1 MGGHVLFV
9 EDEVDLRELIE
20 DALTDLG
27 YTVTVAGNGRE
38 ALARLQG
45 PLQFS
50 HVVTDVSMPEGVS
63 GLDVAAEAARAQP
76 HARVVLASGFQ
87 RAQLPPIP
95 EGVDF
100 LPKPYRLRQLLAVL
114 EPRPGD

>member
-63 GLDVAAEAARAQP
+63 GLDVAAEAARAAAKP
-76 HARVVLASGFQ
+76 
-87 RAQLPPIP
+87 RAT
-95 EGVDF
+95 
-100 LPKPYRLRQLLAVL
+100 A
-114 EPRPGD
+114 PGSAAFEKAETTETPSTPCA